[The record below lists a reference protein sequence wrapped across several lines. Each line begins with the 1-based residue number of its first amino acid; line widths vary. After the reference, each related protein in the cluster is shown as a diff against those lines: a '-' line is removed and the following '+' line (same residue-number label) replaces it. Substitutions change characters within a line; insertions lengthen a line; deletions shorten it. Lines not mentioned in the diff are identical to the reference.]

1 LSIQMHEYNC
11 PYCSRKSASPGGVRF
26 HVKLT
31 HPDKMD
37 EFTSKHYPAMEEEF
51 KKLNPDK

>member
-1 LSIQMHEYNC
+1 MHDYNC

-37 EFTSKHYPAMEEEF
+37 EFISKHYPAMEAEF

>member
-1 LSIQMHEYNC
+1 MSAQINEYNC
-11 PYCSRKSASPGGVRF
+11 PYCVRKSASPGGVRF

-37 EFTSKHYPAMEEEF
+37 EFNIKYFPKMVDKF
-51 KKLNPDK
+51 KDENPQF